1 MENYKIPDNLA
12 VSEEGFL
19 FLPATGESFTLNE
32 IGKIVIGL
40 LKNGSSIEE
49 IIERLTEEFDVDE
62 HTAEKDVNDFLTQL
76 KNFRLVEEI

>member
-1 MENYKIPDNLA
+1 MEKYKIPHNLA

-19 FLPATGESFTLNE
+19 FLPTTGESFMLNE
-32 IGKIVIGL
+32 IGKIVIRL
-40 LKNGSSIEE
+40 LKNGKTVEE

-62 HTAEKDVNDFLTQL
+62 RTAEKDVNDFLTQL